1 MTVLMR
7 VAALLAALVAGPAAA
22 TQDAWPALHDVSG
35 VAPDD
40 VLNVRAA
47 PSATAEI
54 VGALA
59 PDAAGVE
66 VVRPSEDER
75 WGLVNVG
82 ERSGWVSL
90 DFLDRHPGQFYG
102 ARPRIASCFGT
113 EPFWTLDFDEPG
125 RVLMTTPDRPATA
138 GTELG
143 WSIGVNRYDRY
154 AVLIAFG
161 GLQVGAIRLE
171 RCGDGMSDREYGIG
185 FDLMDGEHVLSG
197 CCTLQR

>member
-113 EPFWTLDFDEPG
+113 EPFWTLGFESEGDAVTWATPEETRAG
-125 RVLMTTPDRPATA
+125 RLLSRPAPSNDRRRHGLVLA
-138 GTELG
+138 LDGLRVASVRTET
-143 WSIGVNRYDRY
+143 
-154 AVLIAFG
+154 
-161 GLQVGAIRLE
+161 
-171 RCGDGMSDREYGIG
+171 CGDGMRDREYGIAI
-185 FDLMDGEHVLSG
+185 DVIGERVLSG